1 MAGMDGEGNEAA
13 WHGVSAWHGISA
25 RHGTACHGMD
35 AGLGAGV
42 GTGLCFPSV
51 EAGEGGVI
59 PLFILGSWSDR
70 NWSTSGV
77 QQASGSGGLVLVLV
91 PALVLPG
98 HVGPQWI
105 RLPAWGVEGRAGP
118 GGIEGL

>member
-1 MAGMDGEGNEAA
+1 MAGMDGEGDEAA
-13 WHGVSAWHGISA
+13 WHGVSA
-25 RHGTACHGMD
+25 RHGTACHGMA

-70 NWSTSGV
+70 NWSSSGV
-77 QQASGSGGLVLVLV
+77 QQASGSGDLVLVLVLVLV

-98 HVGPQWI
+98 HVGIPMD
-105 RLPAWGVEGRAGP
+105 LAASP
-118 GGIEGL
+118 GG